1 MRCRRRLARGRTQ
14 APFLPMSNAPK
25 KGCGANAW
33 PPASDM
39 LQHPMGCVEWCDA
52 FAYCRGVGK
61 RLCGAIGGGANPL
74 NAWDDP
80 AASQWFNACS
90 SGGLHN
96 FPYGGNPEQGEI
108 DGYQP
113 KTCADIESAPSGPL
127 PVGTFPGCVSQEKGY
142 EGVHDLSGNVW
153 EWEDSCTGPT
163 DQFDYCRTRGGAAR
177 DDAYRLRCADDTSS
191 IQFRLF
197 AHFGFGFRCC
207 AP

>member
-1 MRCRRRLARGRTQ
+1 
-14 APFLPMSNAPK
+14 MSNAPK